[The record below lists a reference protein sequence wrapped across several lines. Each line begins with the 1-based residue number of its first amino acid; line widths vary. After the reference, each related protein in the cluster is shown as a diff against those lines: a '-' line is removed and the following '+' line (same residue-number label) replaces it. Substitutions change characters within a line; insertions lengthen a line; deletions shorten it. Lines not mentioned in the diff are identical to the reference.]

1 MQLTVMTA
9 LSAYHEQMFQLYFQ
23 FTDVQMTQVNVC
35 LDGYEFNILYIKFL
49 NRVFLINF
57 KGDCYYHAASGWF
70 CIA

>member
-9 LSAYHEQMFQLYFQ
+9 LSAYHEQM

-57 KGDCYYHAASGWF
+57 KGDCYYHAASGWV